1 MAIGGAT
8 MSLAKYRYILTI
20 AEQRSFSKAA
30 ETLFVSQPYLSKLV
44 KNIEEELG
52 AEIFDRS
59 SSPLSLTPAGKCYVE
74 YIKELLY
81 SKQKLKFRI
90 GEIAKHH
97 AGRLIVGIPQTLGSY
112 LLPYTLENFR
122 KLYPKFE
129 IIVQELSNQQLLE
142 RVLNNSLDLCC
153 IGFPKIPNEIDY
165 VVLKQEKIVMVLP
178 PNHPLGDEKA
188 KGKIINPYP
197 FPVDRMKQL
206 SHEKFI
212 LLTQSQGM
220 GSVSRQVFQKYDIT
234 PDVFMETRNIE
245 TAYRL
250 AASGIAITFTP
261 EVCMLYFRYDDE
273 PYYYTIG
280 VPPLQ
285 RSVVMAFKRGRLL
298 SNTEKDFINF
308 TKAAICDF
316 EKRHI
321 MDTDIPKKGTALS

>member
-1 MAIGGAT
+1 

-81 SKQKLKFRI
+81 SEQKLKFRI
-90 GEIAKHH
+90 GEIAKHLS
-97 AGRLIVGIPQTLGSY
+97 GRLIIGIPQTLGSY

-122 KLYPKFE
+122 KLYPRIE
-129 IIVQELSNQQLLE
+129 IIVEELSNQQLLE

-197 FPVDRMKQL
+197 FPADRMKQL

-212 LLTQSQGM
+212 LLTKSQGM
-220 GSVSRQVFQKYDIT
+220 GSISRQIFEKYDIT

-250 AASGIAITFTP
+250 AASSIAITFTP

-280 VPPLQ
+280 VPPFQ

-316 EKRHI
+316 EKKHI
-321 MDTDIPKKGTALS
+321 MDTNIRYPKKGTTL